1 MKQVF
6 LMGPTAS
13 GKTKLAMQLCDEF
26 PVSLISV
33 DATQIYKDCNIGAA
47 KLPQQELERYPHA
60 LVDIISPTESFS
72 VDAFINQYQSNLNS
86 IENQGTIPL
95 LVGGSMMYF
104 NAIFNP
110 LDKIPKTTPEIREE
124 VEALIRKN
132 GLDWL
137 YEQVKKN
144 DPGIKFAT
152 SDKQRIQRAYEVFL
166 ISGKPLTSFYSG
178 GEKHNKNDLNFLK
191 IALIPEDRKKLH
203 QSIYQRT
210 QDMLDQGLVDEVES
224 LIKKYPNLSW
234 ESNSMR
240 SIGYRQVGM
249 YLRGE
254 IRFDELFDKIL
265 FATRQLAKRQIT
277 WLRSMQ
283 NLLVLDPFEKDISD
297 QLNQSLKN
305 FLKT

>member
-124 VEALIRKN
+124 VEALIRKK

-178 GEKHNKNDLNFLK
+178 GEKYNENDLNFLK

-305 FLKT
+305 FLKS

>member
-178 GEKHNKNDLNFLK
+178 GEKYNENDLNFLK

-254 IRFDELFDKIL
+254 IGFDELFDKIL

>member
-178 GEKHNKNDLNFLK
+178 GEKYNENDLNFLK

>member
-178 GEKHNKNDLNFLK
+178 GEKYNENDLNFLK

-283 NLLVLDPFEKDISD
+283 NLLVLDPFEKDISG